1 MANNE
6 LLVKRTA
13 VMTGIAVGNVAATHY
28 SGAWIPAGA
37 IVTGIRIMTPG
48 ALTTTAASATV
59 VLNVG
64 TTPITATTVITAAFP
79 ARTVGTAQALLA
91 AGGVYIPAAGELNLV
106 VSASSNSSCNITPNI
121 YVDYLYINA

>member
-13 VMTGIAVGNVAATHY
+13 VMTGIAVGNIAATHY

-37 IVTGIRIMTPG
+37 IVTGRIMTPG
-48 ALTTTAASATV
+48 ALTTTAASATI

-91 AGGVYIPAAGELNLV
+91 GGGVYIPAAGELNMV
-106 VSASSNSSCNITPNI
+106 VSASSNSSCNITPDI
-121 YVDYLYINA
+121 YVDYLYLNA